1 MNLIKVFSPIEMLET
16 TCDLAGL
23 IPFGSAREKFN
34 GLSHLFEHFLIA
46 NFYKIGIR
54 AGFTTEDY
62 IMFFF
67 EKMHPGYFISRL
79 KKLGFNKEIIES
91 EKERIKEEIYKK
103 KLDNE
108 ERFFKIIWQNTIY
121 SKSPIGNVADVN
133 KISVKDLE
141 KLRKEILKMPLYFF
155 KRNGSVIIFRRSSN
169 KKRKEIEIKIT
180 HRKHEFKKRF
190 YDVYYFNG
198 ESEKLFLLKNML
210 QLVNSNKHIQL
221 SEKKKMSALII
232 ERGSCFMNKSDF
244 AKLRETAIREI
255 ATNLDRMNF
264 YEKAIKELES
274 IYFYRETWS
283 KRVNKIFKINDE
295 DLLIIEKKLFTNL

>member
-1 MNLIKVFSPIEMLET
+1 MKVFSPIEMLEA
-16 TCDLAGL
+16 TCDLASL

-67 EKMHPGYFISRL
+67 EKMYPGYFIGRL

-91 EKERIKEEIYKK
+91 EKEKIKEEIYEK

-121 SKSPIGNVADVN
+121 SKSPIGNVTDVN

-155 KRNGSVIIFRRSSN
+155 KRNGSVIIFNRSSN
-169 KKRKEIEIKIT
+169 KKRKYMGLKIT

-210 QLVNSNKHIQL
+210 QSVNSKKHIQL

-232 ERGSCFMNKSDF
+232 ERGSRFLNKSDF

-255 ATNLDRMNF
+255 TKKSDRMNF

-274 IYFYRETWS
+274 IYFYNKSWVERIDKLLHTS
-283 KRVNKIFKINDE
+283 SDDIINIMNKIEI
-295 DLLIIEKKLFTNL
+295 LTN